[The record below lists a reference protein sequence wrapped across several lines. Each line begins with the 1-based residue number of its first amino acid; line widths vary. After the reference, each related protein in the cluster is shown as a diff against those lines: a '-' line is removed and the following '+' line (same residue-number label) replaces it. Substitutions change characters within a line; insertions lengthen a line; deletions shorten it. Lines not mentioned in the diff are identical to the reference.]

1 MLPLAFTVNTD
12 ILESTSV
19 GIPGQASVGIHGPAG
34 MGVPEKGS
42 RERIKEQFEEKEPEF
57 SRSGPAI

>member
-1 MLPLAFTVNTD
+1 MPKLYVLPLAFTVNTD

-42 RERIKEQFEEKEPEF
+42 RERIDKTE
-57 SRSGPAI
+57 RAI